1 MTFSKIIG
9 TGLFTGYSPIAPGT
23 AGSLLA
29 LLIFIFIPEL
39 SSVYWIGIIIVLF
52 FVGVY
57 CSTQLEK
64 EYEHDPS
71 QANIDEIVGMFIAL
85 VWLPKTWVII
95 FAGFF
100 LFRIFDIVKPYPAN
114 KLESLPK
121 GWGVMADDVL
131 AGIYANIVL
140 QIGVLLYY
148 RYF

>member
-29 LLIFIFIPEL
+29 LLIFIFIPEI
-39 SSVYWIGIIIVLF
+39 SSVCWLGVIIVLF

-71 QANIDEIVGMFIAL
+71 QANIDEIVGMLISL
-85 VWLPKTWVII
+85 LWLPKTWIII
-95 FAGFF
+95 FAAFF
-100 LFRIFDIVKPYPAN
+100 LFRIFDIVKPYPVN
-114 KLESLPK
+114 NLQSLPK

-131 AGIYANIVL
+131 AGIYANLVL
-140 QIGVLLYY
+140 QISLQVYHN
-148 RYF
+148 FF